1 MLRSH
6 LCEYSDPYI
15 VGKGAIDLL
24 AFDAN
29 ENNKA
34 QKINAFKSNVPYRS
48 CISKISS
55 ILIDKSEVFYIVM
68 PMYNLLEYS
77 QKLFH
82 DIRKFM
88 ELLWRRNWQC

>member
-29 ENNKA
+29 ENNEA
-34 QKINAFKSNVPYRS
+34 QKINAFKTNVPYIS

-55 ILIDKSEVFYIVM
+55 ILI
-68 PMYNLLEYS
+68 LS
-77 QKLFH
+77 QKFF
-82 DIRKFM
+82 I
-88 ELLWRRNWQC
+88 